1 MKDMVLEMEDRADYI
16 LEEDELKALQKIA
29 KDENKTVQ
37 ELFIEIVEEFINK
50 NITKIQES
58 KK

>member
-37 ELFIEIVEEFINK
+37 ELFIEIIEEFINK

>member
-37 ELFIEIVEEFINK
+37 ELFIEIIEEFLSK

>member
-1 MKDMVLEMEDRADYI
+1 MVLEMEDRADYI

-37 ELFIEIVEEFINK
+37 ELFIEIIEEFINK